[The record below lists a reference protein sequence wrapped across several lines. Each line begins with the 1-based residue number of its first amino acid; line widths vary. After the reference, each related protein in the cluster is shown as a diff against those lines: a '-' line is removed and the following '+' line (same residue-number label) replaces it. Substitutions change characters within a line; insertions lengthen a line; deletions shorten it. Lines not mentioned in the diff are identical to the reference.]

1 MAKTAAKKVK
11 VKLGRKEL
19 PKGEKKVDL
28 RFYIEEKFVEKN
40 GGKEKS
46 IKMCKDL
53 LSD

>member
-11 VKLGRKEL
+11 VKLGRKKL
-19 PKGEKKVDL
+19 PKGEKKVEL

-46 IKMCKDL
+46 IKMCEDL
-53 LSD
+53 LGD